1 LIDLRRPADGRVL
14 RIGHRG
20 AAALAPENTIA
31 AFEAALELGVD
42 FVEFDV
48 LEAPDGTL
56 AVAHD
61 PRVYRPEAPTLRE
74 VLEFFATRPEVR
86 LHVDVKAR
94 HAAAVGRGLV
104 EAGLV
109 ERSIATSSWPRRL
122 RELRAAV
129 PELTVGLTYPDDR
142 RGIARRRLARPF
154 VLPTVKALGKALP
167 LRLGRWLAATDAR
180 AAMLHFAVVSPA
192 VVARCRE
199 HGIAVWVW
207 TVNEIELLDRLVAW
221 GVDGVITD
229 DPRIFGRSGST
240 LTA

>member
-1 LIDLRRPADGRVL
+1 LIDLRRPSDGRVL

-48 LEAPDGTL
+48 LETPDGAL
-56 AVAHD
+56 VVAHD
-61 PRVYRPEAPTLRE
+61 PSVYRPGAPTLDE
-74 VLEFFATRPEVR
+74 VLEFFGGRPEVR

-94 HAAAVGRGLV
+94 DAAAVGRALV
-104 EAGLV
+104 KAGLD
-109 ERSIATSSWPRRL
+109 ERSVASSSWPHRL
-122 RELRAAV
+122 RELRVAV

-167 LRLGRWLAATDAR
+167 LRLPRWLAATEAR
-180 AAMLHFAVVSPA
+180 AAMLHFAVVSPT
-192 VVARCRE
+192 VVGRCRE

-207 TVNEIELLDRLVAW
+207 TVNEIELLDRLVTW

-229 DPRIFGRSGST
+229 DPRIFGRSAST

>member
-1 LIDLRRPADGRVL
+1 LIDLCRPADGRVL

-31 AFEAALELGVD
+31 AFEAALEFGVD

-48 LEAPDGTL
+48 LEGPDGAL

-61 PRVYRPEAPTLRE
+61 PQVYRPGAPTLGE
-74 VLEFFATRPEVR
+74 VLEFFAARPEVR

-94 HAAAVGRGLV
+94 DAAVVGRALV

-109 ERSIATSSWPRRL
+109 ERSVATSSWPRRL
-122 RELRAAV
+122 RALRAAV
-129 PELTVGLTYPDDR
+129 PELAVGLTYPDDR
-142 RGIARRRLARPF
+142 RGIARRRFARPF

-167 LRLGRWLAATDAR
+167 LRLPRWLAATDAR

-192 VVARCRE
+192 VLARCRE

-207 TVNEIELLDRLVAW
+207 TVNEIDMLDRLVTW

-229 DPRIFGRSGST
+229 DPRIFGRSAST